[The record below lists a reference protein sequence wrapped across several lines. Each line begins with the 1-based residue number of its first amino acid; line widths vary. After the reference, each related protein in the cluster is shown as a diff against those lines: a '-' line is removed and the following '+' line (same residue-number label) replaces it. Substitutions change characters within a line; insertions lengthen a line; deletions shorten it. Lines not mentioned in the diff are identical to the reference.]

1 MIRGL
6 IIKMVISVPLIL
18 KMARYLTKY
27 TLLHEQKWH
36 KRCYNCLDCT
46 RPLDAMVFCDGPD
59 GEIYC
64 KLCYAKRFGPKGYGF
79 AAGAGGVLVPEN
91 IA

>member
-1 MIRGL
+1 
-6 IIKMVISVPLIL
+6 
-18 KMARYLTKY
+18 MARYLTKY
-27 TLLHEQKWH
+27 DLLPEQKWH